1 MDIRTEEQRE
11 ARALK
16 LWVVLARTY
25 DAVRERTHQD
35 IARHG
40 LTPTEFAILEAL
52 YHKGPLLL
60 TELRGKILVSSGGVT
75 YLVDRLEER
84 GLVERRRCQHDRR
97 ATYAAATEEGQAL
110 IARIFPEHRQVVV
123 EAVAGLDPHE
133 QEAAIELLRRLGKH
147 AASLE
152 GAAVEA

>member
-1 MDIRTEEQRE
+1 MDTQSEKQRQ

-40 LTPTEFAILEAL
+40 LTPTEFAILEVL

-60 TELRGKILVSSGGVT
+60 NEVRAKILVSSGGVT
-75 YLVDRLEER
+75 YLVDRLEAR
-84 GLVERRRCQHDRR
+84 GLVERRRCPNDRR
-97 ATYAAATEEGQAL
+97 ATYAAATPEGEAL
-110 IARIFPEHRQVVV
+110 IARIFPEHRQVVE
-123 EAVAGLDPHE
+123 EAVAGLDAEE
-133 QEAAIELLRRLGKH
+133 QETALDLLRRLGKH
-147 AASLE
+147 AAALE